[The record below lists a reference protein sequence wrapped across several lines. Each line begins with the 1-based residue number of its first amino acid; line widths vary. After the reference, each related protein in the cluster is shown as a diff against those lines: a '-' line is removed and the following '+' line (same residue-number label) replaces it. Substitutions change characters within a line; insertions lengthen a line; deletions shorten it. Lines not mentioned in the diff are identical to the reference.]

1 MSYSENIIIETDHRT
16 TNYTNLYRLQDD
28 LEEIKILVII
38 FGSSLIF
45 ILMFASI
52 FYVINNCQKVNIK
65 KNSEIQIVPV
75 RNREEESDNSTLI

>member
-45 ILMFASI
+45 ILMFVSI
-52 FYVINNCQKVNIK
+52 FYVINNCKKETIK

-75 RNREEESDNSTLI
+75 RNREEETDKSALI

>member
-1 MSYSENIIIETDHRT
+1 MSYSENIIIEADHRT

-52 FYVINNCQKVNIK
+52 FYVINNCKKVTIK
-65 KNSEIQIVPV
+65 KNSEIQILPV
-75 RNREEESDNSTLI
+75 RNKEEETDKSPLF

>member
-16 TNYTNLYRLQDD
+16 TNYTNLYRIQDD

-45 ILMFASI
+45 ILMFTSI
-52 FYVINNCQKVNIK
+52 FYVINNCKKATIK

-75 RNREEESDNSTLI
+75 RNREEETVESALI